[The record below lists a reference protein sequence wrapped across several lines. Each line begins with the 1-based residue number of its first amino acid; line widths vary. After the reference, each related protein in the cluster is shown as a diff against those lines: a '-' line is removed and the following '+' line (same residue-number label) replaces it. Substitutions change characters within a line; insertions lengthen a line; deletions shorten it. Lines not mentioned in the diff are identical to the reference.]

1 MQRETRRAFNQYMYK
16 TIHNPYV
23 YGKRKMFYKYI
34 KSLRSDHTGIPSLE
48 RNGQSYTTSQEKA
61 RILNEYFCTVFT
73 PDRNDEDLPTIGDS
87 PFSSI
92 SKINLQA
99 SGITKLLKDL
109 DPSKAAGPDHIPAKF
124 LKMFAEDLTPCLFIL
139 FSASLKQGI
148 IPTDWKKATVSPI
161 FKKGSRSD
169 PANYRPIS
177 LTSLLCKTLEHI
189 IYSHVMGYL
198 ERNNI
203 LSTNQ
208 FGFRQ
213 KRSADLQLLLTVHD
227 LASSL
232 NDNAQTDCILLDFS
246 KAFDKVSHKLL
257 LLKLRYYGITGE
269 TINWIQSFLTNRK
282 QQVVCDGSIS
292 EVVNVTSGVPQ
303 GSVLGPLLFLV
314 FINDLPSCIK
324 STCRLFADDCLL
336 YRQIHSKHDS
346 DVLQNDLHCLEHW
359 ANKWFM
365 QFNPIKC
372 VVLTITHKVH
382 PTVTHYTLYDQ
393 MLAHVQEAKY
403 LGLTLD
409 SKLTFNKHIECIC
422 KRANSAL
429 AFIRRNTHFCQ
440 RNIRADAYC
449 TYVRPILEYAAF
461 VWSPYT
467 NININKLESVQR
479 RAARYV
485 MSDFNRYSSVGEM
498 LSTLQWDSLK
508 KRRDIQSLCVLYK
521 ILNGLIDVSLPECM
535 IKNSLITRGH
545 NKRFVTIS
553 STVNSYKYSFFPRV
567 VPQWNALPSVTVN
580 APTLQQFSTL
590 VH

>member
-1 MQRETRRAFNQYMYK
+1 M
-16 TIHNPYV
+16 
-23 YGKRKMFYKYI
+23 
-34 KSLRSDHTGIPSLE
+34 
-48 RNGQSYTTSQEKA
+48 
-61 RILNEYFCTVFT
+61 
-73 PDRNDEDLPTIGDS
+73 
-87 PFSSI
+87 
-92 SKINLQA
+92 
-99 SGITKLLKDL
+99 
-109 DPSKAAGPDHIPAKF
+109 
-124 LKMFAEDLTPCLFIL
+124 
-139 FSASLKQGI
+139 
-148 IPTDWKKATVSPI
+148 
-161 FKKGSRSD
+161 
-169 PANYRPIS
+169 
-177 LTSLLCKTLEHI
+177 
-189 IYSHVMGYL
+189 
-198 ERNNI
+198 
-203 LSTNQ
+203 
-208 FGFRQ
+208 
-213 KRSADLQLLLTVHD
+213 
-227 LASSL
+227 
-232 NDNAQTDCILLDFS
+232 
-246 KAFDKVSHKLL
+246 
-257 LLKLRYYGITGE
+257 
-269 TINWIQSFLTNRK
+269 
-282 QQVVCDGSIS
+282 
-292 EVVNVTSGVPQ
+292 
-303 GSVLGPLLFLV
+303 GPLLFLV

-324 STCRLFADDCLL
+324 STCCLFADDCLL

-440 RNIRADAYC
+440 RNIRVDAYC

-485 MSDFNRYSSVGEM
+485 MSAFNRYSSVGEM